1 MTKMNGNL
9 IPELLP
15 RIDQSRADE
24 AKKAILGG
32 MATQPQKKN
41 TAENQDQLVAL
52 LTRIADGDEMA
63 LEGLYDAT
71 VNRIYGLALR
81 ITVRGELAEEVV
93 SDVFLQVWRQAGN
106 FEAQRASPLAW
117 MMMLCRTRSIDALRR
132 EGSRTPDQRVDLDKR
147 EIADDHAAV
156 PLDQLMSGE
165 FSQQIQ
171 NALGVLNDIQRQ
183 TIALAFY
190 RGMSHQEVA
199 DYTGQPLGTV
209 KSNLRRAQAL
219 LRSELSATG
228 LDAETLYG
236 QTR

>member
-1 MTKMNGNL
+1 MTKVNGNL

-15 RIDQSRADE
+15 QIDHSRAD
-24 AKKAILGG
+24 ATKKAILVG
-32 MATQPQKKN
+32 MATQPQETS
-41 TAENQDQLVAL
+41 TAHNQDQLVAL
-52 LTRIADGDEMA
+52 LTRVADGDEAA
-63 LEGLYDAT
+63 LEELYDAT

-93 SDVFLQVWRQAGN
+93 SDVFLQVWRQARN

-190 RGMSHQEVA
+190 RSMSHQEVA

-228 LDAETLYG
+228 LNAETLYG
-236 QTR
+236 QER